1 MNVPLPQCVGDTMH
15 SPLRLL
21 RTTTLA
27 TVLSLTAAAG
37 AQPPGVLQSVA
48 AAQHSRDGPPQRAA
62 VHVGLHGCSTLHSGT
77 VAARVAGIVALK
89 VGPTGVV

>member
-37 AQPPGVLQSVA
+37 AQPPTPPTATPALPNGAEAELADVP
-48 AAQHSRDGPPQRAA
+48 AQGTP
-62 VHVGLHGCSTLHSGT
+62 VGRGFC
-77 VAARVAGIVALK
+77 
-89 VGPTGVV
+89 P